1 MGQAGPT
8 NVFMKPTVALRT
20 GFFGAA
26 ERRAT
31 RTVPSFDEVYE
42 AHFAFVWR
50 VLRHLGVP
58 PAQLD
63 DAAQEVFIVVHRRLP
78 EFEGRA
84 ATTTWLFTIARR
96 VARDQRVRAA
106 RHAPS
111 ALAPDPAPPVE
122 GPHEQLARH
131 EAAVEVERFL
141 AELDDDKREVFVLAE
156 LEQLPAPA
164 IAEALGVNVNTVY
177 SRLRAARERFEQLLV
192 RRRARERSES

>member
-1 MGQAGPT
+1 
-8 NVFMKPTVALRT
+8 MKPLALPRT
-20 GFFGAA
+20 GLIGASA
-26 ERRAT
+26 RQST
-31 RTVPSFDEVYE
+31 RTVPTFDEVYDT
-42 AHFAFVWR
+42 HFAFVWR

-58 PAQLD
+58 ADQLD

-96 VARDQRVRAA
+96 VARDQREHASRHARVTEPGAPLEGVATRAA
-106 RHAPS
+106 
-111 ALAPDPAPPVE
+111 
-122 GPHEQLARH
+122 GPHEQLARQ
-131 EAAVEVERFL
+131 EAAAEVERFL
-141 AELDDDKREVFVLAE
+141 DELDDEKREVFVLAE
-156 LEQLPAPA
+156 VEQLPAPL